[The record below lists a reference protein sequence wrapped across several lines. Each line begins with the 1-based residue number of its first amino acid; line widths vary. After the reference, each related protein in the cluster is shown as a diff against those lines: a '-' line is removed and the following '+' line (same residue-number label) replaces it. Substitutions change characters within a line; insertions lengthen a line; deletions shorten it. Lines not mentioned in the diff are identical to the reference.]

1 MSEEKDLQMNPGE
14 NNPGDT
20 QQGSGTGSPGG
31 GEVPPRVPP
40 PIINQTPRQQPRRS
54 KPYGKI
60 IAVAVILFLICIS
73 VLFIKGCVSFFDID
87 TAVAG
92 TETGFIETV
101 IEDNHADKKALV
113 IDINGIIYDDPI
125 FDGGA
130 SLSDIIKKQLKV
142 AAKDDSVVAV
152 ILRINSPG
160 GEVLTADEIYRA
172 IEDFQKKT
180 KKPVIASMGSV
191 AASGGYYIAAPCAW
205 IVANELTITGS
216 IGVILSTW
224 NYRSL
229 MNKVGIKPEVFKSG
243 KFKDML
249 NGSRDLENMTPEQ
262 LKIYQEERKM
272 VQNLIDEVYN
282 RFKEAV
288 YVGRSNAVKNNPN
301 CSALVDNWTEYADGR
316 ILSGKQA
323 LELGFVDELGNLDTA
338 VKRVKEFCNVSDVNL
353 IQYRIPIGLSNILKL
368 FGSGEAKSV
377 KIDLGFDP
385 PKLQAGKMY
394 FISPTVI
401 F

>member
-1 MSEEKDLQMNPGE
+1 MSEEKDLQTNPGE
-14 NNPGDT
+14 NN
-20 QQGSGTGSPGG
+20 SGNPRQDSGQTNGG
-31 GEVPPRVPP
+31 GGVPPRMPP
-40 PIINQTPRQQPRRS
+40 PIINQIPRQQPRRS
-54 KPYGKI
+54 SPYGKI

-73 VLFIKGCVSFFDID
+73 VVFIQGCVSFFDVE
-87 TAVAG
+87 TTVASKG
-92 TETGFIETV
+92 VNFIETV
-101 IEDNHADKKALV
+101 IEDNNADKKVLV
-113 IDINGIIYDDPI
+113 IDINGIIYDEPI
-125 FDGGA
+125 FDGG
-130 SLSDIIKKQLKV
+130 LNFSDIVKKQLKK

-172 IEDFQKKT
+172 IEEFQFDT

-191 AASGGYYIAAPCAW
+191 AASGGYYVAAPCSW

-224 NYRSL
+224 NYRGL

-249 NGSRDLENMTPEQ
+249 SGSRDLENMTPEQ

-272 VQNLIDEVYN
+272 IQGLIDEVYE

-288 YVGRSNAVKNNPN
+288 YTGRSAAVRKNEN
-301 CSALVDNWTEYADGR
+301 CSSLVTNWVEYADGR

-323 LELGFVDELGNLDTA
+323 LKLGFVDELGNFDTA
-338 VKRVKEFCNVSDVNL
+338 VKRAKEFCDVSEVNL
-353 IQYRIPIGLSNILKL
+353 IQYKIPVALSDILKL
-368 FGSGEAKSV
+368 FGSGEAKNI
-377 KIDLGFDP
+377 KIDLGFEP
-385 PKLQAGKMY
+385 PKLQAGKLY
-394 FISPTVI
+394 FISPSVI